1 MVKIYNPTNCIRKVR
16 LEKNITQDEVFLKV
30 GIHQARLSKIERGI
44 FEVNEKERKL
54 LAEALGVNER
64 EIFPA
69 EK

>member
-54 LAEALGVNER
+54 LAEALGVNQR